1 MDTMATACYAMNGW
15 NQCAKLEMIILL
27 TIQSSNSQQGQHRTL
42 TNCNTDAW
50 SITGQEYT
58 LPFQLWVM
66 QCKPSW
72 FSYSMLL
79 FDAELACKLINK
91 CFKCHV

>member
-1 MDTMATACYAMNGW
+1 MATACYAMNGW
-15 NQCAKLEMIILL
+15 NHCAKLEMIILL

-42 TNCNTDAW
+42 TNYNTDAW
-50 SITGQEYT
+50 PEIYSSIPVGV
-58 LPFQLWVM
+58 L
-66 QCKPSW
+66 QCKPNW

-79 FDAELACKLINK
+79 FDAELACKLINT